1 MRFLCVSHAFLLT
14 TRFMRFLRF
23 LCVSYAFLV
32 RFLCVS
38 CAKELEFCSSYRA
51 ARRIFHRIDPGWSN
65 ETIDSESSIDSIIIV
80 VLDSLELFP
89 TWQVFVG
96 AGAVIGPGS
105 IGAKCARAKV
115 MDSLLYALPFH
126 AELPECYS
134 YHCFL
139 RMSKSGIWEPKSGSQ
154 RNVSSTQL
162 GILMLSCRS
171 PARLTSYFVVHISLD
186 VVLSEPGSI
195 DNLYNK
201 T

>member
-1 MRFLCVSHAFLLT
+1 MT
-14 TRFMRFLRF
+14 MRFMRF
-23 LCVSYAFLV
+23 S
-32 RFLCVS
+32 CVS
-38 CAKELEFCSSYRA
+38 CAFLVHSGPGGYSMRRPGPGGYSIGSTQDGQTKQLTQKVRLTRSS
-51 ARRIFHRIDPGWSN
+51 SL
-65 ETIDSESSIDSIIIV
+65 SSI
-80 VLDSLELFP
+80 LLTE
-89 TWQVFVG
+89 WQVFVG

-126 AELPECYS
+126 AELHECYS

-154 RNVSSTQL
+154 RNVSSTRL
-162 GILMLSCRS
+162 GILMLSCRN
-171 PARLTSYFVVHISLD
+171 PARLTSYVVVHISLD

-195 DNLYNK
+195 DILCNK